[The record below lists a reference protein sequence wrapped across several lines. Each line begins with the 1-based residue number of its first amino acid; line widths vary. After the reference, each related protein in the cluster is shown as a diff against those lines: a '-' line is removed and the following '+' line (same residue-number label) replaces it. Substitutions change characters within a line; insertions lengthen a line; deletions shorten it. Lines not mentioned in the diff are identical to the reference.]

1 MSISLAT
8 ILVSIDHVNSE
19 EVTYTRW
26 VKIILITSGR
36 SGALKVPG
44 V

>member
-8 ILVSIDHVNSE
+8 ILLSIDYVNLE
-19 EVTYTRW
+19 EVTYTYW

-36 SGALKVPG
+36 SRVLKVLG